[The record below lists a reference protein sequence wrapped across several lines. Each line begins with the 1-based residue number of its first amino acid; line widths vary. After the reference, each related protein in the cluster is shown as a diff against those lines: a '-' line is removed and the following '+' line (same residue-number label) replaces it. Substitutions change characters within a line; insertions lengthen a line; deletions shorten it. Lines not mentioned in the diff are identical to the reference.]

1 MLHRNKKGISVMVGY
16 VLLIIIAV
24 ALAAGVF
31 TFLRTFIPKE
41 KPECPEEIHLV
52 IQDYV
57 CSSGA
62 LNLTF
67 SNKGL
72 FTVDGVYVRAGL
84 QEKKVRTPLNDP
96 DAQGEERDKFYID
109 LVPGNKTTRTYVSN
123 QFITPGEY
131 IVEVEPGVYSEEG
144 PWAICER
151 ALVIQT
157 IQCD

>member
-1 MLHRNKKGISVMVGY
+1 LHRNKKGISAMVGY

-41 KPECPEEIHLV
+41 RVECPEEIHIV

-57 CSSGA
+57 CSSGV

-67 SNKGL
+67 SNRGL
-72 FTVDGVYVRAGL
+72 FTVDGVYVRAGT

-96 DAQGEERDKFYID
+96 DAGGKERDKFYID
-109 LVPGNKTTRTYVSN
+109 LVPGNKTTRTYASD
-123 QFITPGEY
+123 QFLTPGEY
-131 IVEVEPGVYSEEG
+131 VVEVEPGRYSEEG
-144 PWAICER
+144 LWAICER
-151 ALVIQT
+151 ALVTQT